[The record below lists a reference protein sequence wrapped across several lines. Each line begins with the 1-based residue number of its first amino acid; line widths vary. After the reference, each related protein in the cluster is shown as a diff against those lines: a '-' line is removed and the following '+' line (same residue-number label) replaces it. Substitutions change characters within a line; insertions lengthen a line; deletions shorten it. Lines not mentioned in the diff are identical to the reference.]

1 MNRPIMLGDVSS
13 GRENNVLLL
22 RMLAASIVVYG
33 HAFGLTHHNSGEPFN
48 RFFGMNPANI
58 GVDAFFVISGFLI
71 CRSFVRKDLVT
82 FAWARAMRIFPALW
96 VSTVLLILL
105 VGVFLTP
112 LSPTQFW
119 LRHDTLTYIARNATV
134 LSGCQI
140 RLPFAFDSRTTQF
153 NDSLWTLPHEL
164 QMYILLALVGVCGLL
179 RRPFAAVALLLVGGL
194 AFAIS
199 VLGLAHPI
207 EAERARFMFLFFSGT
222 TLYLFRDFVPMR
234 GSLALACICLCVL
247 AGLATTNH
255 AIHRLVLEAAVPYL
269 VMWFSFVPAGA
280 IRWYNTL
287 GDYSYGTYILAG
299 PVQVFLALRIPGG
312 SALMNLAS
320 ALLLVL
326 PLSAASWH
334 LLESRALALQLPKA
348 LRPMA
353 AYAAATL
360 RK

>member
-1 MNRPIMLGDVSS
+1 MLGAVSS

-22 RMLAASIVVYG
+22 RMLAASMVVYG
-33 HAFGLTHHNSGEPFN
+33 HAFGLTHHNASEPFN
-48 RFFGMNPANI
+48 RFFGLNLANI

-71 CRSFVRKDLVT
+71 CRSFVRRDLVT

-96 VSTVLLILL
+96 VSTVVLILL
-105 VGVFLTP
+105 VGAFFTP
-112 LSPTQFW
+112 LSPTEFW
-119 LRHDTLTYIARNATV
+119 LRHDTLTYIARNATM

-140 RLPFAFDSRTTQF
+140 RLPFAFDTRTTQF

-164 QMYILLALVGVCGLL
+164 QMYMLLTLVGVCGLL
-179 RRPFAAVALLLVGGL
+179 RRPFVAVALMLVGGL
-194 AFAIS
+194 AFAVS
-199 VLGLAHPI
+199 VLGLAHPM
-207 EAERARFMFLFFSGT
+207 EAERVRFMFLFFSGT
-222 TLYLFRDFVPMR
+222 TFYLLRDLVPMR
-234 GSLALACICLCVL
+234 GSLALACISLCVL

-255 AIHRLVLEAAVPYL
+255 AIHRLVLEATVPYV

-299 PVQVFLALRIPGG
+299 PVQVFLALGIHTG
-312 SALMNLAS
+312 SALVNLAS
-320 ALLLVL
+320 TLLLVL

-334 LLESRALALQLPKA
+334 FLESRALALELPRA

-353 AYAAATL
+353 AWAAANL
-360 RK
+360 PK